1 MLSNKV
7 VNYFKNQK
15 RKSED
20 FKNYGQFER
29 KKENSYNNYSPMREV
44 LNTPLWNTE
53 IATNKDGKFLY
64 KKDGSVN
71 LKRKK
76 N

>member
-1 MLSNKV
+1 MSSKV

-29 KKENSYNNYSPMREV
+29 KIENSYNNYSPMREV
-44 LNTPLWNTE
+44 LNTHLRNTE
-53 IATNKDGKFLY
+53 ISTNKSGKFLY
-64 KKDGSVN
+64 TKEGT
-71 LKRKK
+71 LKRKLKK

>member
-1 MLSNKV
+1 
-7 VNYFKNQK
+7 
-15 RKSED
+15 
-20 FKNYGQFER
+20 
-29 KKENSYNNYSPMREV
+29 MREV

-71 LKRKK
+71 LKRLNKRIK
-76 N
+76 MSSKVVNFFTNRDPNSVVRDSEINNDR